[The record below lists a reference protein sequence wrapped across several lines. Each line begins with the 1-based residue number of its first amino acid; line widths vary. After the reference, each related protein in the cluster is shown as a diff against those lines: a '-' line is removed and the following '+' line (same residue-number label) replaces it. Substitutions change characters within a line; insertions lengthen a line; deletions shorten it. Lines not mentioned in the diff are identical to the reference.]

1 MIILIEVLNNKKK
14 RIGFIEGKKF
24 FNKKHE
30 LIGYLEGNIVKNNN
44 GHNLLR
50 LDQHDDIFLGSE
62 PVGYILDSKIFIRE
76 EPIFEISK
84 EAKKITSNQN
94 KDALFLRGNGQTIDD
109 IDYFGIITIFFESR
123 WWNKIYNS

>member
-1 MIILIEVLNNKKK
+1 MIEVLNKKKK